1 MSSIPLSSG
10 ARAFVWSV
18 VAMGAAV
25 IGYSL
30 IEVLSAPPGM
40 NWLLL
45 AVFTFVSSP
54 FSIRIPS
61 VPLTISVTE
70 TFVFASALLFGP
82 AAAVLT
88 VAVDGLIVSMSGA
101 HRHLQRTL
109 FNIAEP
115 AVSIWVAAE
124 CFHLVSGTGPLFGQR
139 VAIGQIFFPLI
150 VLTTAFFLLNV
161 LLQSRAVAFEMRV
174 SPWKFLRPQA
184 PHVVLNFA
192 ASLALVVLVA
202 WNADNFVVMTVGVL
216 APLMLVAFVSSKMA
230 SDRRETQAALQESE
244 TRYREL
250 AENIRE
256 VLWMMDARTHRL
268 LYLSPAYERVW
279 GRAPD
284 SVVERGAGWQEA
296 IHEEDR
302 ERVIDAFLT
311 EATRGELDIE
321 YRIVRAD
328 GSVRWIH
335 DRGFPVTDADGQVRR
350 LAGIAEDIT
359 DRRGLEQQLAQSQ
372 KMEGIGRMAGGIAH
386 DFNNILTVIMGFS
399 DLVLMQVGEAHPA
412 RDDAQQIR
420 RAVRKAAGLT
430 NQLLAF
436 SRQQVLKMRVVDLNA
451 VVGDVQRMLQ
461 RVLGDDLVFETALPE
476 TLKPITADPSQLEQ
490 ILVNLAVNARD
501 AMPRG
506 GTFTVETENVTL
518 AEPMVAGDSLV
529 GPGHYTVL
537 RVSDTGEGMN
547 EATLARIFEPFFTT
561 KAHGKGSGLGLA
573 SVYGTVKQLGGHIG
587 VTSQV
592 RRGTCFTIYFPQATG
607 RVGHDTESDV
617 RAVAARGTETVLLV
631 EDDELVRRFVANVL
645 RRSGYRV
652 LEAAGPE
659 IALGLAVSHDGPIDL
674 VLTDIVMPGMNG
686 EQMVER
692 LGLADVKVL
701 FMSGYRDAEVFPNG
715 VPDTLLGKPFTRDTL
730 LSRVRAVLQSDDAR
744 AAG

>member
-1 MSSIPLSSG
+1 MSSIPLSSA

-18 VAMGAAV
+18 VAVGAAV

-30 IEVLSAPPGM
+30 IELLPAPPSM
-40 NWLLL
+40 HWLLL

-61 VPLTISVTE
+61 VPLTISLTE

-88 VAVDGLIVSMSGA
+88 VAVDGLIVSMSGV
-101 HRHLQRTL
+101 HRHPQRTL

-150 VLTTAFFLLNV
+150 VLTTAFFLLNA

-174 SPWKFLRPQA
+174 SPWEFLRPQA

-230 SDRRETQAALQESE
+230 SDRRETQEALRESE

-279 GRAPD
+279 GRSPD
-284 SVVERGAGWQEA
+284 TVVEQGAGWQEA

-302 ERVIDAFLT
+302 EGVIDAFLT

-321 YRIVRAD
+321 YRIIRAD

-335 DRGFPVTDADGQVRR
+335 DRGFPVTDADGQIRR

-359 DRRGLEQQLAQSQ
+359 DRRGLEQQLVQSQ

-399 DLVLMQVGEAHPA
+399 DLVLMQVDEAHPA
-412 RDDAQQIR
+412 RSDAQQIR
-420 RAVRKAAGLT
+420 HAVKKAAGLT
-430 NQLLAF
+430 HQLLAF

-451 VVGDVQRMLQ
+451 VVGD
-461 RVLGDDLVFETALPE
+461 
-476 TLKPITADPSQLEQ
+476 
-490 ILVNLAVNARD
+490 
-501 AMPRG
+501 
-506 GTFTVETENVTL
+506 
-518 AEPMVAGDSLV
+518 
-529 GPGHYTVL
+529 
-537 RVSDTGEGMN
+537 
-547 EATLARIFEPFFTT
+547 
-561 KAHGKGSGLGLA
+561 GSACCGA
-573 SVYGTVKQLGGHIG
+573 SWAKIW
-587 VTSQV
+587 
-592 RRGTCFTIYFPQATG
+592 
-607 RVGHDTESDV
+607 
-617 RAVAARGTETVLLV
+617 
-631 EDDELVRRFVANVL
+631 
-645 RRSGYRV
+645 
-652 LEAAGPE
+652 
-659 IALGLAVSHDGPIDL
+659 
-674 VLTDIVMPGMNG
+674 
-686 EQMVER
+686 
-692 LGLADVKVL
+692 
-701 FMSGYRDAEVFPNG
+701 
-715 VPDTLLGKPFTRDTL
+715 
-730 LSRVRAVLQSDDAR
+730 
-744 AAG
+744 